1 MQLKEAREN
10 FIQAW
15 GSIGAS
21 WGINKAMAQI
31 HGLLLISP
39 ESLSTEEIMEELG
52 MSRGNANMNVRTL
65 IDWGLVYREHKPGDR
80 KEYFMAEKDIWEVAR
95 RIARER
101 RKREL
106 EPVMRLLNQ
115 LKDVKSDKSREAEEF
130 KKVTTEIARFSQKA
144 DGMLD
149 KFVRSDEH
157 WFYGT
162 LVKLMK

>member
-1 MQLKEAREN
+1 MNLLEAREN
-10 FIQAW
+10 FVQAW
-15 GSIGAS
+15 GTLGAS

-31 HGLLLISP
+31 HGLLLVSAR
-39 ESLSTEEIMEELG
+39 SMTTEEIMEELS

-65 IDWGLVYREHKPGDR
+65 IDWGLVYREHKAGDR
-80 KEYFMAEKDIWEVAR
+80 KEYFFAEKDIWEVAR
-95 RIARER
+95 RVARER

-106 EPVMRLLNQ
+106 EPMMRIVMQ
-115 LKDVKSDKSREAEEF
+115 LKEVKSDKSKEAEEF
-130 KKVTTEIARFSQKA
+130 KKVTADIARFSQKA

>member
-1 MQLKEAREN
+1 MNLQEGREN

-15 GSIGAS
+15 GTLGAS

-31 HGLLLISP
+31 HGLLLVSAK
-39 ESLSTEEIMEELG
+39 SLTTEEIMEELS

-65 IDWGLVYREHKPGDR
+65 IDWGLVYREHKAGDR
-80 KEYFMAEKDIWEVAR
+80 KEYFFAEKDIWEVAR
-95 RIARER
+95 RVARER

-106 EPVMRLLNQ
+106 EPMMRMLIQ
-115 LKDVKSDKSREAEEF
+115 LKEVKSDKSKEAEEF
-130 KKVTTEIARFSQKA
+130 KKVTAEITRFSQKA

>member
-1 MQLKEAREN
+1 MTLQEGRDN

-15 GSIGAS
+15 GTLGAS
-21 WGINKAMAQI
+21 WGINKAMAHI
-31 HGLLLISP
+31 HGLLLIAP
-39 ESLSTEEIMEELG
+39 ESITTEDIMEKLS
-52 MSRGNANMNVRTL
+52 MSRGNTNMNVRTL

-80 KEYFMAEKDIWEVAR
+80 KEYFYAEKDIWEVAR
-95 RIARER
+95 RVARER

-106 EPVMRLLNQ
+106 EPMMRLVNQ
-115 LKDVKSDKSREAEEF
+115 LKDVKTDKTREAEEF
-130 KKVTTEIARFSQKA
+130 KKVTTDIARFSQKA

-162 LVKLMK
+162 LVKLLK

>member
-1 MQLKEAREN
+1 MQLKEAKEN

-15 GSIGAS
+15 GTLGAN

-31 HGLLLISP
+31 HGLLLVSAQ
-39 ESLSTEEIMEELG
+39 SLSTEDIMEQLD

-65 IDWGLVYREHKPGDR
+65 IDWGLAYREHKPGDR
-80 KEYFMAEKDIWEVAR
+80 KEYFVAEKDIWEVAR
-95 RIARER
+95 RVARER

-106 EPVMRLLNQ
+106 EPMMRMVNQ
-115 LKDVKSDKSREAEEF
+115 LKEVKSDKSKEAEEF
-130 KKVTTEIARFSQKA
+130 KKVTTDIARFSQKA

>member
-1 MQLKEAREN
+1 MVLKEAREN

-15 GSIGAS
+15 GTLGAS

-31 HGLLLISP
+31 HGLLLISVQP
-39 ESLSTEEIMEELG
+39 LSTEEIMEELD

-80 KEYFMAEKDIWEVAR
+80 KEYFIAEKDIWEVAR
-95 RIARER
+95 RVARER

-106 EPVMRLLNQ
+106 EPMMRILGQ
-115 LKDVKSDKSREAEEF
+115 LKEIKSDKSKEAEEF
-130 KKVTTEIARFSQKA
+130 KKVTTDITRFSQKA

-149 KFVRSDEH
+149 KFIRSDEH

>member
-1 MQLKEAREN
+1 MQLKEARAN

-15 GSIGAS
+15 GTLGAS

-39 ESLSTEEIMEELG
+39 ESLSTEEIMEELD

-95 RIARER
+95 RVARER

-106 EPVMRLLNQ
+106 EPMMRMLGQ
-115 LKDVKSDKSREAEEF
+115 LKEVRSDKSKEAEEF
-130 KKVTTEIARFSQKA
+130 KKVTAEITRFSQKA